1 MQEIQTPWC
10 ISSAEFGG
18 VLNGADDYELIVVV
32 TTTGLELMLSN
43 SSSALQRGDFETPEK

>member
-1 MQEIQTPWC
+1 LQEIQTPWC